1 MEWFRLQLKPKEK
14 QGVSKMYLLV
24 RTASYDLV
32 DIDIDLQS
40 CGLQWKI
47 NFVSQFFTSAFCSN
61 FFLSVLIY
69 EMKSIYKMKSIFIM
83 EVTVPIVQK
92 ESIFARIFDM
102 FFISSSQFPI
112 FPNFIF
118 CLNFLLFL
126 YRECNKATAN
136 EGILSI
142 ISFLKLNGSCTL
154 VAVEYFFS
162 FHNLK
167 FYIQRTQ
174 REAKRE

>member
-1 MEWFRLQLKPKEK
+1 MTKLRSLILIRLDALNMSFVISVYYICKK
-14 QGVSKMYLLV
+14 QCCNSAISLNVIASTVS
-24 RTASYDLV
+24 R
-32 DIDIDLQS
+32 
-40 CGLQWKI
+40 
-47 NFVSQFFTSAFCSN
+47 
-61 FFLSVLIY
+61 
-69 EMKSIYKMKSIFIM
+69 YKMKSIFIM

-92 ESIFARIFDM
+92 ETIFARIFDM